1 MDWSGKFEE
10 LKGEISALSCKADK
24 MAQAY
29 AEAED
34 FTRKFLARCS
44 AHKIKVVS
52 IATRTKLI
60 KECSGFPFSVEYSV
74 FAEGE
79 STDGFPKIWSVV
91 DELDISGGCGNYNQH
106 QVSGKAMSK
115 LINGVYEFKDKKW
128 NKIR

>member
-1 MDWSGKFEE
+1 MDWCGKFEE
-10 LKGEISALSCKADK
+10 LKGEISALSNKADK

-34 FTRKFLARCS
+34 FTRKFLERCS

-60 KECSGFPFSVEYSV
+60 KECSDFPFSVEHSV

-79 STDGFPKIWSVV
+79 STDGFPKIWAVV